1 MPSPSV
7 VCPDCS
13 YAFAPPPGVKS
24 VNCPICDTEIPV
36 GDRSATVAA
45 SPRASSAIARSV
57 PAPPPPVSRTAPLS
71 SRTPPP
77 PRREMAPVSTPAS
90 VRKDDDEEPSNRGT
104 MFLVVGVGLLMFL
117 ILGGLMGAY
126 VLQAAMRPKDTPV
139 ATVDPK
145 PTPSKDRDS
154 SKDGNTAKDRDPIE
168 RFKDRGTEPK
178 DRSQTK
184 DKGSEPKDKGS
195 ESKDKGGKDKEKPP
209 PAVVARRQPEI
220 NVAIDRG
227 TTYLKGWVKA
237 FHEDRVTID
246 QYKEGVISLMGLTL
260 LECGVPADDPSIQK
274 IAVYLRQRRDSEWM
288 KKTYCLTTAIFFLD
302 RLGNPRDRD
311 LVQTFALR
319 LIAGQNSWGSWTYG
333 CPILTE
339 DEEIK
344 LLTFLK
350 TRNYADPDNP
360 SIKDADFDAARK
372 ELPSKLRELPVAQ
385 KKYAP
390 RFNDSPGDN
399 SNTQFALLA
408 LWIAK
413 RQGAPVQPSL
423 GLVDKYFRTTQNDDG
438 SWGYGA
444 RTKQWRGSM
453 TCAGL
458 LGLAVG
464 RTLITSADGGQVRD
478 PNIEKGFAYLATQI
492 NVPKIEGSSGK
503 IIGADAHGDL
513 YYLWSLER
521 VAMVYDLQKIGGK
534 DWYEWASGVLIDSQK
549 KDGSWAELYPG
560 AIDTCFAL
568 LVLKRVNVAKD
579 LTTDVKKVINIK
591 DIEK

>member
-1 MPSPSV
+1 
-7 VCPDCS
+7 
-13 YAFAPPPGVKS
+13 
-24 VNCPICDTEIPV
+24 
-36 GDRSATVAA
+36 
-45 SPRASSAIARSV
+45 
-57 PAPPPPVSRTAPLS
+57 
-71 SRTPPP
+71 
-77 PRREMAPVSTPAS
+77 MAPVVSTPAS
-90 VRKDDDEEPSNRGT
+90 VRTDGDDEEPSSRGT
-104 MFLVVGVGLLMFL
+104 MYLVVGVGLLMFL

-126 VLQAAMRPKDTPV
+126 VLQAVMKPKDTQV

-145 PTPSKDRDS
+145 PTPPAPKDRDT
-154 SKDGNTAKDRDPIE
+154 SKDGETSKDRDPIE
-168 RFKDRGTEPK
+168 RFKDRRTEPK
-178 DRSQTK
+178 DKSQTK
-184 DKGSEPKDKGS
+184 DKSSEPKDKGY
-195 ESKDKGGKDKEKPP
+195 EPKDKSASKDKEKAP
-209 PAVVARRQPEI
+209 PAVVAKRQPEI
-220 NVAIDRG
+220 NAAIDKG
-227 TTYLKGWVKA
+227 TTYLKGWVRA
-237 FHEDRVTID
+237 FHEDRLKVD

-260 LECGVPADDPSIQK
+260 LECGVPPDDPSIQK
-274 IAVYLRQRRDSEWM
+274 IAVYLRERADKMSQ
-288 KKTYCLTTAIFFLD
+288 TYCLTTAIFFLD

-319 LIAGQNSWGSWTYG
+319 LIGGQNSWGSWTYG
-333 CPILTE
+333 CPILNK
-339 DEEIK
+339 EEEEK

-385 KKYAP
+385 KKYSP

-413 RQGAPVQPSL
+413 RQGVPVQPSL

-478 PNIEKGFAYLATQI
+478 PNIEKGFGYLATQI
-492 NVPKIEGSSGK
+492 NVAKIEGSNGK

-534 DWYEWASGVLIDSQK
+534 DWYEWASGVLVDSQN
-549 KDGSWAELYPG
+549 KDGSWTELYPG

-591 DIEK
+591 DLEK

>member
-1 MPSPSV
+1 MPSPNV
-7 VCPDCS
+7 VCPECD
-13 YAFAPPPGVKS
+13 YAFAPPPAVRS

-36 GDRSATVAA
+36 DSTAAPAA
-45 SPRASSAIARSV
+45 SPRVTSAIARSRPV
-57 PAPPPPVSRTAPLS
+57 APPPRTPAPPSPAPVS
-71 SRTPPP
+71 
-77 PRREMAPVSTPAS
+77 RREMAPVSTPAS
-90 VRKDDDEEPSNRGT
+90 VRDDEEEPAHRNTAMLVT
-104 MFLVVGVGLLMFL
+104 MIGLIVFL
-117 ILGGLMGAY
+117 ILGAGMGAY
-126 VLQAAMRPKDTPV
+126 VLTAVMKKPQDPPV
-139 ATVDPK
+139 ANLTPDPK
-145 PTPSKDRDS
+145 PPAPAPKEKDDYLAS
-154 SKDGNTAKDRDPIE
+154 RDPIE
-168 RFKDRGTEPK
+168 RPNDPK
-178 DRSQTK
+178 DRRVEGK
-184 DKGSEPKDKGS
+184 DKGAEPKDKNAEPRDTS
-195 ESKDKGGKDKEKPP
+195 PAPKDKGAEPKDP
-209 PAVVARRQPEI
+209 VVSKRQAEI
-220 NVAIDRG
+220 NTAIDKG
-227 TTYLKGWVKA
+227 TNYLKSWVRA
-237 FHEDRVTID
+237 FHDDRLKVD

-274 IAVYLRQRRDSEWM
+274 IAVYLRERSGKITQ
-288 KKTYCLTTAIFFLD
+288 TYCLTTAIFFLD

-311 LVQTFALR
+311 LVQLFALR
-319 LIAGQNSWGSWTYG
+319 LIAGQNSWGAWTYA
-333 CPILTE
+333 CPLLTR
-339 DEEIK
+339 DEEEK

-372 ELPSKLRELPVAQ
+372 ELPTKLRELPVAQ

-390 RFNDSPGDN
+390 RFNESAGDN
-399 SNTQFALLA
+399 SNTQFGLLA

-413 RQGAPVQPSL
+413 RQGVPVQPAL
-423 GLVDKYFRTTQNDDG
+423 GLVDKYFRTTQNEDG

-464 RTLITSADGGQVRD
+464 RTVIAAPDAGQGRD
-478 PNIEKGFAYLATQI
+478 PNIEKGFAFLATQVA
-492 NVPKIEGSSGK
+492 VPKRENSSGK

-521 VAMVYDLQKIGGK
+521 VAMVYDLKKIGGK
-534 DWYEWASGVLIDSQK
+534 DWYEWASGVLLDSQR

-579 LTTDVKKVINIK
+579 LTSDVKKVFNIK
-591 DIEK
+591 DLEK

>member
-7 VCPDCS
+7 VCPECNYS
-13 YAFAPPPGVKS
+13 FAPPAS
-24 VNCPICDTEIPV
+24 VSRVSCPICDTEIPV
-36 GDRSATVAA
+36 VNRSAPSP
-45 SPRASSAIARSV
+45 SPRATSAVGRRTPV
-57 PAPPPPVSRTAPLS
+57 APPP
-71 SRTPPP
+71 SRTPAAPP
-77 PRREMAPVSTPAS
+77 PAKPREMAPVSTPAS
-90 VRKDDDEEPSNRGT
+90 VRGDDEEPAPRSTALLVT
-104 MFLVVGVGLLMFL
+104 MIAVLLFLV
-117 ILGGLMGAY
+117 LGAGMGAY
-126 VLQAAMRPKDTPV
+126 VLSAAMKAKDPPV
-139 ATVDPK
+139 AALTPDPK
-145 PTPSKDRDS
+145 PTTPREGESSKDRDV
-154 SKDGNTAKDRDPIE
+154 TKDRDVIE
-168 RFKDRGTEPK
+168 RPRDKGTEPK
-178 DRSQTK
+178 DKRV
-184 DKGSEPKDKGS
+184 EPKDKGT
-195 ESKDKGGKDKEKPP
+195 EPKDKGVSPRDKEPRTSD
-209 PAVVARRQPEI
+209 PAVSKRQAEI
-220 NVAIDRG
+220 NIAIDKG
-227 TTYLKGWVKA
+227 TVYLKSWVKA
-237 FHEDRVTID
+237 FHEDRLKAD

-274 IAVYLRQRRDSEWM
+274 IAVYLRERAPKISQ
-288 KKTYCLTTAIFFLD
+288 TYCLTTAIFFLD

-319 LIAGQNSWGSWTYG
+319 LIAGQNSYGSWTYG
-333 CPILTE
+333 CPILSK
-339 DEEIK
+339 DEEEK

-390 RFNDSPGDN
+390 RFNDSAGDN
-399 SNTQFALLA
+399 SNTQFGLLA

-413 RQGAPVQPSL
+413 RQGVPVQPAL
-423 GLVDKYFRTTQNDDG
+423 GLVDKYFRTTQNEDG

-478 PNIEKGFAYLATQI
+478 PNIEKGFAFLATQVA
-492 NVPKIEGSSGK
+492 VPKQEGSSGK

-521 VAMVYDLQKIGGK
+521 VAMVYDLKKIGGK
-534 DWYEWASGVLIDSQK
+534 DWYEWASGVLLDSQK
-549 KDGSWAELYPG
+549 SDGSWAELYPG

-579 LTTDVKKVINIK
+579 LTTDVKKVFNIK
-591 DIEK
+591 DLEK